1 MSQTVFIVKCV
12 MCKSDFNQ
20 VSCRSRFCEDCRS
33 RKNRPAREAF
43 YKEKSKSTSGKRK
56 RQFFYVAEYGSDF
69 EDNFLS
75 SDSESDSSSSVELIG
90 GNNLAMNMFDFYVVL
105 VLVSL

>member
-1 MSQTVFIVKCV
+1 MSK
-12 MCKSDFNQ
+12 KS
-20 VSCRSRFCEDCRS
+20 SLS
-33 RKNRPAREAF
+33 AREAF

-90 GNNLAMNMFDFYVVL
+90 GNNLAMNITQPPSPGPALASQIRSYL
-105 VLVSL
+105 LST